1 MLRDPDTGTGGAGR
15 GRGQIFNQGTERSH
29 TIAELKRSQVP
40 TTDSTGESEGGSMQ
54 FYV

>member
-15 GRGQIFNQGTERSH
+15 GRGQIFNQGPERSH
-29 TIAELKRSQVP
+29 TIAWQKRSQIR